1 MRGFAFLR
9 ASLRVFLRP
18 SQQRKEKNVKKD
30 RLCIKI
36 LQLKHQLKKVEK
48 KIDMMLKTSAN
59 KEKTKKDN

>member
-1 MRGFAFLR
+1 ML
-9 ASLRVFLRP
+9 
-18 SQQRKEKNVKKD
+18 KKKD